1 MDYTTVAKRAEHV
14 EVIRASRFI
23 GLAAPI
29 EDVQEAEALIGEA
42 RTLHP
47 DANHHCWA
55 WRFGPD
61 MRFSDDGEP
70 GGTAGRPMLEVLLR
84 RELHNAAAVVT
95 RYFGGTRLG
104 AGGLVRA
111 YSGTVAKTLDAAG
124 TRLVIA
130 RGTLSATVPFALVD
144 SMLRYLEQ
152 WDSLKTL
159 ASDYT
164 ADGLELLLSMPL
176 GELDALAAGLR
187 DHSRGEVE
195 AERIES

>member
-1 MDYTTVAKRAEHV
+1 MPTRPSVTGLNASLVRLIVLWICSAIWVLRAVVAQLLYRAGTRVLRPRCNNAPMDYTTVAKRAEHV

-70 GGTAGRPMLEVLLR
+70 GGTAGRPM
-84 RELHNAAAVVT
+84 
-95 RYFGGTRLG
+95 
-104 AGGLVRA
+104 
-111 YSGTVAKTLDAAG
+111 
-124 TRLVIA
+124 
-130 RGTLSATVPFALVD
+130 
-144 SMLRYLEQ
+144 
-152 WDSLKTL
+152 
-159 ASDYT
+159 
-164 ADGLELLLSMPL
+164 
-176 GELDALAAGLR
+176 
-187 DHSRGEVE
+187 
-195 AERIES
+195 